1 MATENIDTSNQST
14 TDTDSA
20 SLLERSPWGRVIDT
34 TGSPDAV
41 LQGFG
46 SATGGDTSGGAPSG
60 AGGGAGGGAGS
71 GNPFTNF
78 GNPNAE
84 GSPLT
89 GGTNP
94 WAAIGTS
101 GSSAPSGGDTSGG
114 GSTGGFGGGST
125 GGFGGDTSGADST
138 DAFTGA
144 SSGGDISGAG
154 GFGGGA
160 GGFGGGSQGGGSQGG
175 IDFGSATESS
185 SFQNR
190 ILIDQFI
197 AAGPTDQST
206 EELSSQITNNI
217 VNQVSYLGSTSSD
230 GGSDTQFGGGGNLNA
245 GTDTQFSGGTQLGG
259 DSIPFA

>member
-1 MATENIDTSNQST
+1 MATENIDTGNQST
-14 TDTDSA
+14 TGTGGA
-20 SLLERSPWGRVIDT
+20 NLLEGSPWGRLSEVT
-34 TGSPDAV
+34 STETV

-46 SATGGDTSGGAPSG
+46 SATGGGTTGEAPSG
-60 AGGGAGGGAGS
+60 AGGAGS
-71 GNPFTNF
+71 GSPFTNF

-89 GGTNP
+89 GGVNP

-101 GSSAPSGGDTSGG
+101 GGSAPSDGSAGGSDGGAAGGFGGGSAPSGGDTSGAG
-114 GSTGGFGGGST
+114 
-125 GGFGGDTSGADST
+125 ST

-175 IDFGSATESS
+175 IDFGSASESL

-190 ILIDQFI
+190 ILIDQYI
-197 AAGPTDQST
+197 AAGPTEEST
-206 EELSSQITNNI
+206 NVLSSQITNSI
-217 VNQVSYLGSTSSD
+217 VNQVSLGSTTSSVD
-230 GGSDTQFGGGGNLNA
+230 GGTDTQFGGGNLNA
-245 GTDTQFSGGTQLGG
+245 GTDTQFGGNTQFGG
-259 DSIPFA
+259 GSIPFA